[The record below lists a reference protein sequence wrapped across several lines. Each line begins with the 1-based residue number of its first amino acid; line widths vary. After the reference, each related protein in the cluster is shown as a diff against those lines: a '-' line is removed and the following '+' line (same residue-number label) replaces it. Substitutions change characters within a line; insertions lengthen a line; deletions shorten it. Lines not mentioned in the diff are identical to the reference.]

1 MFPWAGP
8 KHAEQALLMAR
19 KSMTLLKNSNQVLPL
34 SKDLDCIAVIGPNA
48 DDSTMQWANY
58 NGIPAATVTIL
69 EGIRA
74 KVPATRIIY
83 HEGCDIAGETVKLLN
98 CLLHSGN
105 CSPN

>member
-1 MFPWAGP
+1 
-8 KHAEQALLMAR
+8 MAR

-69 EGIRA
+69 EGI
-74 KVPATRIIY
+74 
-83 HEGCDIAGETVKLLN
+83 GCDIAGETVKLLN